1 MNILE
6 QLETIIADRSTA
18 DTSHSWTAKLLK
30 SGKERCAQ
38 KFGEEAVETVIA
50 GSSGQ
55 KKQLI
60 HEASDTLYHLM
71 VLLKA
76 NDVNLGEIETEL
88 QRRQKL
94 SGMEEKDARTRDQ

>member
-1 MNILE
+1 MNILK

-18 DTSHSWTAKLLK
+18 NPSRSWTAKLLK

-50 GSSGQ
+50 GSSGKQ
-55 KKQLI
+55 KQLI

-76 NDVNLGEIETEL
+76 NDVNLGEIQTEL

-94 SGMEEKDARTRDQ
+94 SGMEEKDARKRE